1 MDKIEKIGASVVQ
14 HGKLND
20 RIYLMNMSEKDAF
33 SLPNKLVDLAKEKE
47 YTKIFAKVP
56 STAVEPFRR
65 HGFFKEAHIPN
76 FYHGKTGMY
85 CVSKFLD
92 PDRAEIPL
100 KDRLEVR
107 KIIQLTKT
115 KKQPSGD
122 LGHENAKIRPIAE
135 SDISALTNLYKS
147 TSKTYP
153 FPIFEADYIK
163 ETMKDNV
170 RYFGAFENEQL
181 VAASSAEIDF
191 SEKNVEMTDFAVDPK
206 FRSNGLALVLLFK
219 MEEEMKKLNMKILYT
234 IARALSPAMNITFAK
249 AGYYFGGTL
258 KNNTNIAGKIES
270 MNVWYKPI

>member
-20 RIYLMNMSEKDAF
+20 RIYLMNMSENDAF
-33 SLPNKLVDLAKEKE
+33 TLPKKLVNLAKENE

-56 STAVEPFRR
+56 STAVEPFQR

-92 PDRAEIPL
+92 PERAEIPL

-107 KIIQLTKT
+107 KIIQLTKA
-115 KKQPSGD
+115 KKPIPAE
-122 LGHENAKIRPIAE
+122 LEHEKIAIRE
-135 SDISALTNLYKS
+135 ISENDVNALTHLFKS
-147 TSKTYP
+147 TFKTYP
-153 FPIFEADYIK
+153 FPIFDVGYIK
-163 ETMKDNV
+163 ETMADNV
-170 RYFGAFENEQL
+170 RYFGAFEGNNL

-191 SEKNVEMTDFAVDPK
+191 TEKNAEMTDFAVDPK
-206 FRSNGLALVLLFK
+206 FRSNGLALLLLLK
-219 MEEEMKKLNMKILYT
+219 MEEEMKKINIKVLYT

-249 AGYYFGGTL
+249 ARYYFGGTL

-270 MNVWYKPI
+270 MNVWYKSI